1 MKASGRGVEPFVV
14 GRSSNLGSDGPQFA
28 GRVVARKNL
37 PSYKNRYAK
46 SHNGL
51 PSHSCPFWQP
61 SCASRRSAPD
71 GPKRLGTAPT
81 HKAVGRVFFLR
92 SAVCELRP
100 AKFPSLPVIILAIV
114 VLVIVILAVVVLV
127 IVILAVVIGVIPIPV
142 VIAFDPFLFFVPFVE
157 FVQDKAC
164 ADG

>member
-1 MKASGRGVEPFVV
+1 MP
-14 GRSSNLGSDGPQFA
+14 NLTTGCPATAVRFGSRLAP
-28 GRVVARKNL
+28 
-37 PSYKNRYAK
+37 
-46 SHNGL
+46 
-51 PSHSCPFWQP
+51 
-61 SCASRRSAPD
+61 PD
-71 GPKRLGTAPT
+71 GQHLTGQKGLGQPLRTRPL
-81 HKAVGRVFFLR
+81 AVYFFLR

-157 FVQDKAC
+157 FVQDKVC

>member
-1 MKASGRGVEPFVV
+1 M
-14 GRSSNLGSDGPQFA
+14 
-28 GRVVARKNL
+28 
-37 PSYKNRYAK
+37 
-46 SHNGL
+46 
-51 PSHSCPFWQP
+51 
-61 SCASRRSAPD
+61 
-71 GPKRLGTAPT
+71 
-81 HKAVGRVFFLR
+81 R

-100 AKFPSLPVIILAIV
+100 AKFPSLPVII
-114 VLVIVILAVVVLV
+114 LVIVILAVVVLV